1 MLNLLSL
8 ATGIVA
14 WVLGCWAIASK
25 SSRKSH
31 GLSVASFSMCSIALV
46 SQLLEIDRLVDIN
59 DLSAV
64 MDTIRAVGIA
74 AVTLVVVNV
83 VLNVIAVCRCKQDA

>member
-8 ATGIVA
+8 VTGIIA

-25 SSRKSH
+25 SNRKAH
-31 GLSVASFSMCSIALV
+31 GLSVTSLSMCSIALV
-46 SQLLEIDRLVDIN
+46 SQLMEIGRLVEIN
-59 DLSAV
+59 DLSAI

-74 AVTLVVVNV
+74 AVVLVLGTIA
-83 VLNVIAVCRCKQDA
+83 LNVIALCMRR

>member
-25 SSRKSH
+25 TSRKKH
-31 GLSVASFSMCSIALV
+31 GLSVASFSMCSITLV
-46 SQLLEIDRLVDIN
+46 SQVLEIGRLVDIN

-74 AVTLVVVNV
+74 TVALVVVTV
-83 VLNVIAVCRCKQDA
+83 VLNVIEMCCCE